1 MVENPI
7 ADQTTRKD
15 DPHTCERKERKSP
28 TNRKKG
34 IIQEQNERLT
44 HDMKKRKRTA
54 KVVG

>member
-1 MVENPI
+1 MENPI
-7 ADQTTRKD
+7 ADQTRKKS
-15 DPHTCERKERKSP
+15 PHKSERKERKSP

-44 HDMKKRKRTA
+44 HNMKKRKRTT

>member
-1 MVENPI
+1 MENSI
-7 ADQTTRKD
+7 TDQTTRKD
-15 DPHTCERKERKSP
+15 NPHTCERKERKSP

-44 HDMKKRKRTA
+44 HNMKKRKRTT

>member
-1 MVENPI
+1 MENPI

-15 DPHTCERKERKSP
+15 NPHAWDRKERKSP

-44 HDMKKRKRTA
+44 HKMKKRKRTT

>member
-1 MVENPI
+1 MENPI

-15 DPHTCERKERKSP
+15 NPYTCERKERNSP

-34 IIQEQNERLT
+34 IIQEQNERLI
-44 HDMKKRKRTA
+44 HNMKKRKRNT